1 MAPEP
6 RPWALGTLCLP
17 LLLCAA
23 PLAAAEIDPAT
34 RIDGLEARLE
44 GLTRRVQALET
55 LLKES
60 GPGNAGNSAPKGEP
74 TWDLDNYCRENP
86 FQVIQ
91 RNLDRATG
99 RIDLLLSVTAP
110 IPDLADWIKLEK
122 GAPVPLRLT
131 LDLDDGQ
138 AASPLP
144 LRLERAIR
152 LEPGSR
158 LHVSAQL
165 EPSLA
170 KRVRQIR
177 VGHVSSGAS
186 PQP

>member
-6 RPWALGTLCLP
+6 GRSILGTLCLP
-17 LLLCAA
+17 LLFCAA
-23 PLAAAEIDPAT
+23 PLAAEEIDPET

-60 GPGNAGNSAPKGEP
+60 GLGNAASSAPKGEP
-74 TWDLDNYCRENP
+74 IWELDDYSREDP

-91 RNLDRATG
+91 RTLDRETG
-99 RIDLLLSVTAP
+99 RVDLLLSVTAP
-110 IPDLADWIKLEK
+110 IPDLADWAKLEK
-122 GAPVPLRLT
+122 GAQVPLLLT
-131 LDLDDGQ
+131 LDLGDGQ
-138 AASPLP
+138 AASHLP
-144 LRLERAIR
+144 LRLERATR

-165 EPSLA
+165 EPSVA
-170 KRVRQIR
+170 KRARQIR
-177 VGHVSSGAS
+177 VGHAS
-186 PQP
+186 TGVNPQP

>member
-1 MAPEP
+1 
-6 RPWALGTLCLP
+6 LGALCLP
-17 LLLCAA
+17 LLVCTGH
-23 PLAAAEIDPAT
+23 LAAEEIDPET

-55 LLKES
+55 LLKGS
-60 GPGNAGNSAPKGEP
+60 GPGNAASSAPKGEP
-74 TWDLDNYCRENP
+74 IWDLDDYSRESP

-91 RNLDRATG
+91 RTLDREVG
-99 RIDLLLSVTAP
+99 RVDLLLGVTGP
-110 IPDLADWIKLEK
+110 IPDLPDWAKLEK
-122 GAPVPLRLT
+122 GAPVPLLLT
-131 LDLDDGQ
+131 LDLGDGV

-144 LRLERAIR
+144 LTLERGAR

-177 VGHVSSGAS
+177 VGHAPTGAG